1 MNSFSKGNCEFFE
14 IHINPSHS
22 ELVVFN
28 HKTMKFTTY
37 IYTQYFINGNMDILT
52 VVDPPHFSSQDA
64 SLKKE
69 ICVNGSP
76 VSSFDSSDDIDVK
89 IHGGVFEISRNGI
102 KTGYVKKYRGS
113 WKYYSAIKKS
123 VKH

>member
-1 MNSFSKGNCEFFE
+1 MNSFSKGRFEFFE

-28 HKTMKFTTY
+28 HKTKKFATY
-37 IYTQYFINGNMDILT
+37 IYTQYFINDNMDILT
-52 VVDPPHFSSQDA
+52 VVDPPHFSSQDR

-76 VSSFDSSDDIDVK
+76 VSAFNITDDIDVK
-89 IHGGVFEISRNGI
+89 IRGGVFEICLNGI
-102 KTGYVKKYRGS
+102 KAGYVKKDRKG
-113 WKYYSAIKKS
+113 WKYYSVLKT
-123 VKH
+123 VKPD